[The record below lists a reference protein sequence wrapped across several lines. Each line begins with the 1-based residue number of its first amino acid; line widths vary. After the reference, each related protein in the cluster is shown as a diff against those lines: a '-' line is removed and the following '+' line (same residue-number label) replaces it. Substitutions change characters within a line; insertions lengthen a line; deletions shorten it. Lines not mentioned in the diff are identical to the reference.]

1 LLVALEEFQL
11 TLKVMAGV
19 LMLTVTST
27 VTMDQTGIT
36 FQVLLVISVLVLI
49 MMFGVLI
56 GQVTFLTLLITN
68 GIKCLVVLLVLVS
81 VTLITFGELIQ
92 KKISGNGPLLA
103 KDKLLT
109 ITFMLHLQ

>member
-1 LLVALEEFQL
+1 VVLEEFQL

-36 FQVLLVISVLVLI
+36 LQVLLLISVLVLI

-56 GQVTFLTLLITN
+56 LTVAFIT
-68 GIKCLVVLLVLVS
+68 
-81 VTLITFGELIQ
+81 
-92 KKISGNGPLLA
+92 
-103 KDKLLT
+103 
-109 ITFMLHLQ
+109 

>member
-1 LLVALEEFQL
+1 LLVVLEEFQL
-11 TLKVMAGV
+11 TLKVMLGV
-19 LMLTVTST
+19 LIVEVVST

-56 GQVTFLTLLITN
+56 MQVTFLTLLIAN

-81 VTLITFGELIQ
+81 VTLITFGELMDQ
-92 KKISGNGPLLA
+92 KKSINGPLLA

-109 ITFMLHLQ
+109 NTFMLHLQ

>member
-1 LLVALEEFQL
+1 LLVVLEEFQL

-36 FQVLLVISVLVLI
+36 FKVLLLISVLVLI

-56 GQVTFLTLLITN
+56 LTVAFIT
-68 GIKCLVVLLVLVS
+68 
-81 VTLITFGELIQ
+81 
-92 KKISGNGPLLA
+92 
-103 KDKLLT
+103 
-109 ITFMLHLQ
+109 